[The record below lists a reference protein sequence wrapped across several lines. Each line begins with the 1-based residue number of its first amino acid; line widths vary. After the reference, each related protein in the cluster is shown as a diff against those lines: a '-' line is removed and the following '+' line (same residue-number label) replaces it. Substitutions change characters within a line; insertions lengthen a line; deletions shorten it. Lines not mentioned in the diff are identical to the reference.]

1 MAKLGI
7 KFHRHEQQSTGIV
20 GFASDGRPNSYLQA
34 VSPPGLGNKAKLIAK
49 YLYHFILITK
59 HGTYIDGFAG
69 PQQPELPDT
78 WAARLV
84 LEIEPRWLRTFFLCD
99 RDPKKAEALRALRD
113 EASQGSKRVVEVFCK
128 DFNEIVHRVLQS
140 DRVGQRVATF
150 WLLDQHT
157 FECHWATVELL
168 AKHKQRPKIE
178 QFYFLPTGWL
188 DRAFSALKDPA
199 VAEQW
204 WGYSDWT
211 RLRGL
216 PGHERADLF
225 CRRFLDELSYTHA
238 YAWPIYDREGGTRVM
253 YHMIHATDHP
263 EAPNLLARAY
273 RKATGERE
281 SPEQLKLE
289 LELWQASLRT

>member
-1 MAKLGI
+1 MNGNQLALWDLPQTEGRTLTFKP
-7 KFHRHEQQSTGIV
+7 FRHPVWT
-20 GFASDGRPNSYLQA
+20 
-34 VSPPGLGNKAKLIAK
+34 GNKAMLIAK

-69 PQQPELPDT
+69 PQEPELPGT

-99 RDPKKAEALRALRD
+99 RDPKKAEALRALKD
-113 EASQGSKRVVEVFCK
+113 ETTQGPERIIEIFCK
-128 DFNEIVHRVLQS
+128 DFNEIVHRVLLS

-150 WLLDQHT
+150 CLLDQHT

-168 AKHKQRPKIE
+168 ARHKQRPKIE

-188 DRAFSALKDPA
+188 DRAFSGLKNPA

-204 WGYSDWT
+204 WGRSNWT

-225 CRRFLDELSYTHA
+225 CRRFHDELGYTHA
-238 YAWPIYDREGGTRVM
+238 YAWPIYDRQGGTRVM
-253 YHMIHATDHP
+253 YHMIYATDHP
-263 EAPNLLARAY
+263 EAPNLMARAY

-281 SPEQLKLE
+281 PPEQLKLE
-289 LELWQASLRT
+289 LELWQASHHT